1 MKSATVFS
9 RCARKTGFA
18 GTTTTRYRLLDGASL
33 VVNHQAASHGRGF
46 YVNAGL
52 YFAELLEHPLEPC
65 DLEKAFRYRT
75 SIPTPH
81 VDWRIEETPG
91 LRRVFTQQD
100 LHDLLEA
107 GDRNAMKRLLLGA
120 LADVAG
126 FAAIHGNRES
136 VRRMQQEGRFRA
148 IIRKDV

>member
-1 MKSATVFS
+1 M
-9 RCARKTGFA
+9 
-18 GTTTTRYRLLDGASL
+18 
-33 VVNHQAASHGRGF
+33 
-46 YVNAGL
+46 NAGL
-52 YFAELLEHPLEPC
+52 YFAELLEHTLEPC

-91 LRRVFTQQD
+91 LRRAFTQQD

-107 GDRNAMKRLLLGA
+107 GDRSAMKRLLLDA
-120 LADVAG
+120 FRDVLR
-126 FAAIHGNRES
+126 FVAAHGNRAS

-148 IIRKDV
+148 IIRKEV